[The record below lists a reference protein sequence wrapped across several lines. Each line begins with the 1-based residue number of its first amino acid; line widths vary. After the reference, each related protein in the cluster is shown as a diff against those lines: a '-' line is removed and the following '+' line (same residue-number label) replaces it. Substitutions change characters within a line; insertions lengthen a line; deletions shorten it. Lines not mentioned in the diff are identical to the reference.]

1 MQVGFETSSR
11 LLLLCRR
18 VVVPAQ
24 FALTEYHIIGVP
36 LVCGDRVHP
45 QYSTAFYFSTD
56 SFRWYTHETGSLGH
70 GATCSILCHYK
81 DHRIRISGGTHHL
94 ACCCSVTVSPAS
106 EGTGS
111 QMEYILGNSPFVWG
125 NGTSQSYSGRNASM
139 TALLVLQVAGCAIHS
154 MKVTNAS
161 GCRMQ

>member
-45 QYSTAFYFSTD
+45 QYSTELYLQLIRFVGILKNLVALAMELCVPFYATV
-56 SFRWYTHETGSLGH
+56 RTTG
-70 GATCSILCHYK
+70 
-81 DHRIRISGGTHHL
+81 
-94 ACCCSVTVSPAS
+94 
-106 EGTGS
+106 
-111 QMEYILGNSPFVWG
+111 
-125 NGTSQSYSGRNASM
+125 
-139 TALLVLQVAGCAIHS
+139 
-154 MKVTNAS
+154 
-161 GCRMQ
+161 